1 MPACHVAPPWQK
13 WFLTFFSRL
22 FDVSEDDTLTHTHT
36 HMDPLT
42 KYRLTLT
49 NPNIQCDISDFL
61 ARMSSDGKAHGKLA
75 PSSSVS
81 KERDTTVC
89 FLFAFIYL
97 YLFTLH
103 VFYFNI
109 PELNWTGLAL
119 REESWQKTEQDLCSF
134 VVFQFGLYMSEYT
147 VFVHKCTCVS
157 FAVWS
162 VPQRPHVHSQCVSFR
177 VCLELLSCSIVSVQL

>member
-13 WFLTFFSRL
+13 WFLTFFSQL
-22 FDVSEDDTLTHTHT
+22 FDVSEDDTLTHT

-109 PELNWTGLAL
+109 PELKWTELDWPWGRRADRRRNRTCVHL
-119 REESWQKTEQDLCSF
+119 SSF
-134 VVFQFGLYMSEYT
+134 SLGSTCLSTLYSCINVHVYHLLFDQYHRDHMYT
-147 VFVHKCTCVS
+147 VSVCPFGFVWNCC
-157 FAVWS
+157 
-162 VPQRPHVHSQCVSFR
+162 HV
-177 VCLELLSCSIVSVQL
+177 L